1 MNRLDTDKVSFTGD
15 PRSEDAV
22 VEIAILLESRLL
34 KNLEA
39 TARAQ
44 NMSAGT
50 LVRCLLRDFL
60 CYADSGASQ
69 HGSPKDPRTAS
80 LCSIPPL

>member
-1 MNRLDTDKVSFTGD
+1 MNSLDEERVSFTGD

-34 KNLEA
+34 KSLEA
-39 TARAQ
+39 AARAQ
-44 NMSAGT
+44 NVSAGA

-60 CYADSGASQ
+60 CYSDSGESQ
-69 HGSPKDPRTAS
+69 RGPQSDPRTAS